1 MDSYFYRSFYID
13 VLHSDVSVSPKKGFQ
28 KLNTVRQTQGSPQ
41 DFVGY
46 HCMIIYENDLEEAL
60 SLALNL
66 DATFTQIKLS
76 L

>member
-13 VLHSDVSVSPKKGFQ
+13 LSVSTKKGFQ
-28 KLNTVRQTQGSPQ
+28 KLNAVCQTQDSPQ

-60 SLALNL
+60 SLA
-66 DATFTQIKLS
+66 K
-76 L
+76 